1 MILVISGSRS
11 LTSYDFVKKVI
22 DEGVAEL
29 VNHMDEAVT
38 ELYSGHARGVD
49 LLAERWAKE
58 NGIPVKTFIPDWNI
72 HGKKAGILRNEEMAN
87 AGDVILAVWDGES
100 RGTKHMIDYA
110 KKTKKVIFWKDAI
123 NNFAILNDWREYE
136 DKSLRL

>member
-1 MILVISGSRS
+1 MILVISGSRT
-11 LTSYDFVKKVI
+11 LTSYALVSEVI

-29 VNHMDEAVT
+29 VNHMDEPLT
-38 ELYSGHARGVD
+38 ELYSGHAKGVD
-49 LLAERWAKE
+49 VLAERWAKE

-87 AGDVILAVWDGES
+87 AGDVILAVWDGQS

-110 KKTKKVIFWKDAI
+110 KKAKKVIFWKDAI
-123 NNFAILNDWREYE
+123 NGFGMLSDWRLHE
-136 DKSLRL
+136 R